1 MTDTK
6 LNQSYFRKQLQ
17 QFQLSEIMRYPTE
30 LSNTNHSGNK
40 EIVMKPTRVR
50 DKSLLQNRSYVWK
63 TETVSKEEMI

>member
-17 QFQLSEIMRYPTE
+17 QFQLSEIMRYPTK

-40 EIVMKPTRVR
+40 EIVMKTTSVR